1 MKKISKKVPTWH
13 FSASRIVGDFLL
25 SWRRLFTKKG
35 KGRAKTTSETTAHDD
50 DDDDDDDD
58 EIDDDE

>member
-1 MKKISKKVPTWH
+1 MPTWH